1 MTKIRIMR
9 AWEKQEEKR
18 VERLELLRQEAP
30 FKAWVLPV
38 LSRLDLDFDGYRY
51 TGNNSVRI
59 HTMLEGEPR
68 WIDITWEKL

>member
-1 MTKIRIMR
+1 MTKITFGM
-9 AWEKQEEKR
+9 AWEKQEAKR

-38 LSRLDLDFDGYRY
+38 LSRLELDFDGYRY

-59 HTMLEGEPR
+59 HTGGEPR